1 MVKNMKELRDIQ
13 KGVVHEVQGQ
23 SKFKKKKKP
32 EEIGEIVDISIE
44 IL

>member
-13 KGVVHEVQGQ
+13 KGVVQEVQGQ
-23 SKFKKKKKP
+23 SKFKKKRKP
-32 EEIGEIVDISIE
+32 EDIVEIVEISIE